1 MAFFKWF
8 KRGKKEENLQE
19 EINNELEQSIEEV
32 ENENNEIE
40 DINDNK
46 TEEVKENISDKV
58 EEVKENV
65 SDKVEEVKENISNKV
80 EEVKENISNKVEE
93 VKENVSDKVEEVKE
107 NISNKVEEVKENIS
121 NKVEEVKENVSDKVE
136 EVKEN
141 ISDKVEEAK
150 ENIIDKIEEVKENIS
165 DKVEEVKENISDKVE
180 EVKEN
185 ISDKIEEAKEN
196 IIDKV
201 EEVKENIIKKKE
213 DTTDILEETEEEM
226 KEKEEPKKKGF
237 FAKIKMGLSKTRD
250 SILNRVEQV
259 LSSFTKIDEELFEEL
274 EESLI
279 MSDIGVETSI
289 YIMEKVRAIVKVE
302 KIKEVAD
309 IKNVIVRV
317 ISEILEEET
326 EEFNLKFPSVILII
340 GVNGVGKTTTI
351 GKLANNYKS
360 QGKKVILAAGDTFRA
375 AAIDQLQVW
384 GDRSGIDVI
393 KHQEGSD
400 PAAVVFDAIQAGKA
414 RGADLLICDTAGRLH
429 NKKNLMEEL
438 KKIAR
443 IVNRENPDAQ
453 IETLLVLDAT
463 TGQNALQQAKLFSEV
478 SEITGI
484 VLTKLDGTAK
494 GGVVIAIKNELKIP
508 VRFIGVGEGIE
519 DLRPFDAKEF
529 SKALFE

>member
-1 MAFFKWF
+1 MGFFKWF
-8 KRGKKEENLQE
+8 KKGKKEENLEENINLEEIEQQE
-19 EINNELEQSIEEV
+19 E
-32 ENENNEIE
+32 
-40 DINDNK
+40 DIQQD
-46 TEEVKENISDKV
+46 V
-58 EEVKENV
+58 EE
-65 SDKVEEVKENISNKV
+65 DGISEKL
-80 EEVKENISNKVEE
+80 
-93 VKENVSDKVEEVKE
+93 
-107 NISNKVEEVKENIS
+107 
-121 NKVEEVKENVSDKVE
+121 
-136 EVKEN
+136 
-141 ISDKVEEAK
+141 EEAK
-150 ENIIDKIEEVKENIS
+150 ESIREKTEDIREKIGEKIEDIKGDIGEKIEDVKEDIRDKAEDIKEKVSEKIEDAKEDIKEKTEDIKERIS
-165 DKVEEVKENISDKVE
+165 EKSEDIKEKVAEKIEDAKEDISEKTEDIKEKVAEKVEDVKERISEKAEDIREKVE
-180 EVKEN
+180 DIKEDL
-185 ISDKIEEAKEN
+185 IEKAEDIEEKL
-196 IIDKV
+196 
-201 EEVKENIIKKKE
+201 KKKE
-213 DTTDILEETEEEM
+213 DTLNTLEETKQEEEA
-226 KEKEEPKKKGF
+226 EEEPKKKGF

-250 SILNRVEQV
+250 SILNGVEQV

-289 YIMEKVRAIVKVE
+289 HIMSKVREIVKAE
-302 KIKEVAD
+302 RIKDVTEV
-309 IKNVIVRV
+309 KNVIVRV

-326 EEFNLKFPSVILII
+326 EEFSLKSPSVILII

-351 GKLANNYKS
+351 GKLANNYKKE
-360 QGKKVILAAGDTFRA
+360 GKKVILAAGDTFRA

-384 GDRSGIDVI
+384 GERSGIDVI

-463 TGQNALQQAKLFSEV
+463 TGQNALQQAKLFSQV

-508 VRFIGVGEGIE
+508 VRFIGVGEGID